1 MLLVH
6 RSRKEVLESDLQ
18 SAQALLKNLQEQVMA
33 VTAQVQALTKKV
45 QSGAYP
51 TEKGLSLLEV
61 KDQLLL
67 MYLMDLSHL
76 ILEKA
81 SGESLQGHA
90 AVLRLV
96 EIRTVLEKLRPLDQ
110 KLKYQIDKLVKTAVT
125 GSLGENDPLRFK
137 PHPSNMMSKLTSEDE
152 EEVEAEEGQPGASG
166 KKSANGAVK
175 KYVPPRLVPVH
186 YDETEAEREKKR
198 LERAKRRA
206 LSSSVIRELKEQYSD
221 APEEIRDA
229 RNPHVTRQS
238 QEDQHRINYE
248 ESMMVRLSVSKREKG
263 RRKRANVMSSQL
275 HSLTHFSDISA
286 LTGGTPNLDEDQN
299 PIKRKKIPKKGQKK
313 KGMGSGATDGERH
326 EDTKEEVRHC
336 QDPKEEGWRGWQS
349 AWPPASL
356 LLKMA
361 KSPRLAAEEPGP
373 GVSPGPLLTI
383 WELTESQFPYLR
395 KWK

>member
-1 MLLVH
+1 MAAA
-6 RSRKEVLESDLQ
+6 EVLESDLPN
-18 SAQALLKNLQEQVMA
+18 AVALLKNLQEQVMA
-33 VTAQVQALTKKV
+33 VTAQVQTLTKKV
-45 QSGAYP
+45 QAKAYR

-76 ILEKA
+76 ILDKA
-81 SGESLQGHA
+81 SGGSLQGHP

-125 GSLGENDPLRFK
+125 GSLSENDPLRFK
-137 PHPSNMMSKLTSEDE
+137 PHPSNMMSKLSSEDE
-152 EEVEAEEGQPGASG
+152 EEGEAEEGQSGASE
-166 KKSANGAVK
+166 KKSGKGTAK

-229 RNPHVTRQS
+229 RHPHVTRQS

-286 LTGGTPNLDEDQN
+286 LTGGTPHLNEDQN
-299 PIKRKKIPKKGQKK
+299 PKKRKKIPKKGRKK
-313 KGMGSGATDGERH
+313 KGFR
-326 EDTKEEVRHC
+326 R
-336 QDPKEEGWRGWQS
+336 R
-349 AWPPASL
+349 
-356 LLKMA
+356 
-361 KSPRLAAEEPGP
+361 R
-373 GVSPGPLLTI
+373 
-383 WELTESQFPYLR
+383 
-395 KWK
+395 

>member
-1 MLLVH
+1 MAAPG
-6 RSRKEVLESDLQ
+6 VLEADLP
-18 SAQALLKNLQEQVMA
+18 SAVTLLKTLQEQVMA

-45 QSGAYP
+45 RAGTYP
-51 TEKGLSLLEV
+51 TEKGLSFLEV

-76 ILEKA
+76 ILDKA
-81 SGESLQGHA
+81 SGASLQGHA

-125 GSLGENDPLRFK
+125 GSLNENDPLCFK
-137 PHPSNMMSKLTSEDE
+137 PQPNSMVSKLSSEDE
-152 EEVEAEEGQPGASG
+152 EEDGAEDGQSSG
-166 KKSANGAVK
+166 KKSVKGASK

-229 RNPHVTRQS
+229 RHPHVTRQS

-263 RRKRANVMSSQL
+263 RRKRANIMSSQL

-286 LTGGTPNLDEDQN
+286 LTGGAALDEDPN
-299 PIKRKKIPKKGQKK
+299 PVKKQKRMPKKGRKK
-313 KGMGSGATDGERH
+313 KGFR
-326 EDTKEEVRHC
+326 R
-336 QDPKEEGWRGWQS
+336 R
-349 AWPPASL
+349 
-356 LLKMA
+356 
-361 KSPRLAAEEPGP
+361 R
-373 GVSPGPLLTI
+373 
-383 WELTESQFPYLR
+383 
-395 KWK
+395 

>member
-1 MLLVH
+1 MAAPATT
-6 RSRKEVLESDLQ
+6 EVLESDLPR
-18 SAQALLKNLQEQVMA
+18 AVALLKNLQEQVMA

-45 QSGAYP
+45 QARAYP

-76 ILEKA
+76 ILDKA
-81 SGESLQGHA
+81 SGGSLQGHA

-125 GSLGENDPLRFK
+125 GSLSENDPLRFK
-137 PHPSNMMSKLTSEDE
+137 PHPSNMMSKLSSEDE
-152 EEVEAEEGQPGASG
+152 EGEAEEGQSGASG

-229 RNPHVTRQS
+229 RHPHVTRQS

-286 LTGGTPNLDEDQN
+286 LTGGTPHLDEDQN
-299 PIKRKKIPKKGQKK
+299 PIKKRKKISKKGRKK
-313 KGMGSGATDGERH
+313 KGMGSGATDGERR
-326 EDTKEEVRHC
+326 EDTKEEARHC

-349 AWPPASL
+349 C
-356 LLKMA
+356 
-361 KSPRLAAEEPGP
+361 LAP
-373 GVSPGPLLTI
+373 
-383 WELTESQFPYLR
+383 SQFPAEDGQILLPGLG
-395 KWK
+395 KGLGCTSPV